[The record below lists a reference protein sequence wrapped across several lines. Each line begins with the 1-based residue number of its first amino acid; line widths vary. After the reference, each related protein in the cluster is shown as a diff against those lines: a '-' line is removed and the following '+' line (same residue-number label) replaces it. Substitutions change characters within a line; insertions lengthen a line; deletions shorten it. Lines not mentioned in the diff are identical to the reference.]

1 MLTNI
6 FTNKKPIIGMVHLK
20 PLPGSALYDPS
31 KMDMKKIVAT
41 AIEEAKILESA
52 GVDGLQVENIWDYPY
67 SKNNDISYE
76 CVAALAVATSE
87 VINNVSIPVGVNCHF
102 NAGVAALSAAVAAQ
116 AKWIRVFEWTNAF
129 VSQVGF
135 VDAIGAEVA
144 RKRTYLQANN
154 ILSMCDINVKH
165 GSHFIIND
173 RSIEEQARDVEA
185 QGGDVVIVTG
195 FDTGSPPTVEKVE
208 SCKSAVSLP
217 VVLGSGVNTD
227 NLADL
232 LSVADG
238 AIVGSWFKEG
248 NKWKNPV
255 SYDRTR
261 AFMKEVEKLRGSI
274 DS

>member
-1 MLTNI
+1 MLSTI
-6 FTNKKPIIGMVHLK
+6 FENKKPIIGMVHLK
-20 PLPGSALYDPS
+20 ALPGSPLYDPS
-31 KMDMKKIVAT
+31 QMDMKKIVAT

-67 SKNNDISYE
+67 SRNNDFSYE
-76 CVAALAVATSE
+76 CVSALAVATNE
-87 VINNVSIPVGVNCHF
+87 VIHNVSVPVGVNCHF
-102 NAGVAALSAAVAAQ
+102 NGGVVALSVAVATQ
-116 AKWIRVFEWTNAF
+116 AKWIRVFEWANAF

-135 VDAIGAEVA
+135 VDAIGAEVG
-144 RKRTYLQANN
+144 RKRNYLQAND
-154 ILSMCDINVKH
+154 IVSMCDINVKH

-173 RSIEEQARDVEA
+173 RPIEEQARDVEA

-195 FDTGSPPTVEKVE
+195 FDTGSAPTVEKVQ

-217 VVLGSGVNTD
+217 VVLGSGVNMD
-227 NLADL
+227 NLTDL

-255 SYDRTR
+255 SYSRTR
-261 AFMKEVEKLRGSI
+261 EFMKKVEEFRGSI
-274 DS
+274 D